1 MATVFTR
8 NPTHDSF
15 AVVRTSSAQ
24 DPTLSLGLRGIN
36 TQLGVH
42 KQGSRGG
49 ESRFYRLQV
58 GPRKSGRRLA

>member
-49 ESRFYRLQV
+49 ESAPTAFRWAHASRD
-58 GPRKSGRRLA
+58 GA